1 MELLS
6 VPFTR
11 RFFNET
17 GERFITVRG
26 VLRTEEDGLVLEF
39 RRSETD
45 FGTTASQDD
54 IRTVHVPW
62 AEVQSLEYRL
72 RFLWRAALMLR
83 TRGLRTLGDVP
94 GVRGNEMSFSIARG
108 DRLAARELA
117 ATVGL
122 FLADQRLAALEAPS
136 HHPRALPPS

>member
-26 VLRTEEDGLVLEF
+26 VLRTQEDGIVLEF

-45 FGTTASQDD
+45 FATKASQDD
-54 IRTVHVPW
+54 IRTVQVPW
-62 AEVQSLEYRL
+62 EEIQSLEYRL
-72 RFLWRAALMLR
+72 RFLWRAALVLR

-94 GVRGNEMSFSIARG
+94 GVRGSEMSLSIARG

-117 ATVGL
+117 ATVAL
-122 FLADQRLAALEAPS
+122 FLADRRLGQLDAGAGPL
-136 HHPRALPPS
+136 ALPPS

>member
-17 GERFITVRG
+17 GERLITVRG

-45 FGTTASQDD
+45 FATKASQDD
-54 IRTVHVPW
+54 IRTVQVPW
-62 AEVQSLEYRL
+62 AEIQSIEYRL
-72 RFLWRAALMLR
+72 RFLWRAALVLR
-83 TRGLRTLGDVP
+83 TRSLRTVENVP
-94 GVRGNEMSFSIARG
+94 GVRGNEMTLSIARA

-117 ATVGL
+117 ATVEMH
-122 FLADQRLAALEAPS
+122 LADRRIAALDAPYAPPS
-136 HHPRALPPS
+136 LPPG

>member
-26 VLRTEEDGLVLEF
+26 VLRTEEDGIVLEF

-45 FGTTASQDD
+45 FGTMASHDD

-62 AEVQSLEYRL
+62 AEIQSLGYRL
-72 RFLWRAALMLR
+72 RFLWRAALVLR

-94 GVRGNEMSFSIARG
+94 GVRGSEMSLSIARG

-117 ATVGL
+117 ATVEL
-122 FLADQRLAALEAPS
+122 ALADRRIAALDAPFS
-136 HHPRALPPS
+136 PPALPPG

>member
-26 VLRTEEDGLVLEF
+26 VLRTEKDGIVLEF

-45 FGTTASQDD
+45 FGTIATHDD
-54 IRTVHVPW
+54 IQIVSIPW
-62 AEVQSLEYRL
+62 DEIVSLGYR
-72 RFLWRAALMLR
+72 RRIFLGGSLVLR
-83 TRGLRTLGDVP
+83 TRSLRALEGVP
-94 GVRGNEMSFSIARG
+94 AARGNELRLSVSRP
-108 DRLAARELA
+108 DRLGAREIA
-117 ATVGL
+117 ATVEL
-122 FLADQRLAALEAPS
+122 ARADQRIAALESPS
-136 HHPRALPPS
+136 PSPALPPS

>member
-1 MELLS
+1 MELHT

-11 RFFNET
+11 RFFTET
-17 GERFITVRG
+17 WERFVTVRG
-26 VLRTEEDGLVLEF
+26 VLRTEEDGIVLEF

-62 AEVQSLEYRL
+62 TEIQSLEFRP
-72 RFLWRAALMLR
+72 RFPWRASLVLR
-83 TRGLRTLGDVP
+83 TRSLRTLEDVP
-94 GVRGNEMSFSIARG
+94 AVQGNEISLSIARG
-108 DRLAARELA
+108 ERLAARELA

-122 FLADQRLAALEAPS
+122 ALADQRIAALEAPS
-136 HHPRALPPS
+136 TPRALPPR

>member
-1 MELLS
+1 MELHT

-26 VLRTEEDGLVLEF
+26 VLRTQEDGIVLEF

-45 FGTTASQDD
+45 FGTVASHDD
-54 IRTVHVPW
+54 IRTIPVPW
-62 AEVQSLEYRL
+62 AEIQSLEYRL
-72 RFLWRAALMLR
+72 RFLWRGALVLR
-83 TRGLRTLGDVP
+83 TRSLRTLENVP
-94 GVRGNEMSFSIARG
+94 GVRGNEMSLSIARG

-122 FLADQRLAALEAPS
+122 FLADQRLAALDAPS
-136 HHPRALPPS
+136 VPPALPPS